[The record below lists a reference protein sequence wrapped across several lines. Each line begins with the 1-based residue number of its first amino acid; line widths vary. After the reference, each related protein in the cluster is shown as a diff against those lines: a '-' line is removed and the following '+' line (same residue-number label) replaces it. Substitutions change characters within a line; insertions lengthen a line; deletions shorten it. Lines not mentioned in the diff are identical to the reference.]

1 MSRKSWTYAI
11 VEGIVQAA
19 EKFDNDIVITGSRV
33 TRADFPGL
41 PSLDLLERFSNRR
54 LIDYAA
60 LDEIWYAGAAL
71 GSALI
76 GIHAIDWNPQYMCN
90 AYFFELMTQHAAKL
104 PHMTGGQVSCPMVL
118 ITAISS
124 QAPGWAGQHS
134 DYEEDAWYAH
144 VPGLKTVI
152 PSTVSDAKG
161 LITAAL
167 MSGDP
172 VIYFEYATYR
182 GLVDDVPN
190 EYYEVPI
197 GKAAI
202 RTEGKDITIVGSGGS
217 MTDIMKAAT
226 RLQADG
232 ISVEV
237 IDLRTLHPMDTET
250 LVKSAEKTR
259 KLLTV
264 DQSKYTLCPGAE
276 VIARVAE
283 GVPGTKFK
291 RIAFPDAPPPGAPEM
306 FLWMRPNDEHVYRAA
321 KMLLG

>member
-1 MSRKSWTYAI
+1 MSRKSWTYAL

-19 EKFDNDIVITGSRV
+19 ERFDNDLVITGSRV
-33 TRADFPGL
+33 TRADFYGL
-41 PSLDLLERFSNRR
+41 PSIDLLEKFGPHRV
-54 LIDYAA
+54 IDYSAI
-60 LDEIWYAGAAL
+60 DEVWFAGAAL

-76 GIHAIDWNPQYMCN
+76 GVHAIDWNPQYMAN
-90 AYFFELMTQHAAKL
+90 AYFFELMSQHAGKL

-124 QAPGWAGQHS
+124 QGPGFAGQHS
-134 DYEEDAWYAH
+134 DYEEDTWYAH

-152 PSTVSDAKG
+152 PSTVYDAKG
-161 LITAAL
+161 LIVSSL
-167 MSGDP
+167 LSGDP
-172 VIYFEYATYR
+172 VMFLEYAAYR
-182 GLVDDVPN
+182 GLVEDVPD
-190 EYYEVPI
+190 EFYEVPI

-202 RTEGKDITIVGSGGS
+202 RTEGDDITIVGSGGS
-217 MTDIMKAAT
+217 MRDIMKATT
-226 RLQADG
+226 RLQAEG
-232 ISVEV
+232 VGVEA

-250 LVKSAEKTR
+250 LCKSVEKTR

-283 GVPGTKFK
+283 GVPGATFK

-306 FLWMRPNDEHVYRAA
+306 FVWMKPNEDHVYRAA